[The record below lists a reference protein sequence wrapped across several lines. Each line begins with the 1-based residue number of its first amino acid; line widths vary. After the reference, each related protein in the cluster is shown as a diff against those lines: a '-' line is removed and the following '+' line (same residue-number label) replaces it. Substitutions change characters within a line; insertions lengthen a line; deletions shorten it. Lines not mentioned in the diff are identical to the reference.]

1 MKMLEITALPNGAHR
16 NQTFHGN
23 LLDGWAVIPDDM
35 AIPETFP
42 FVNIEA
48 EEITHY
54 KDVEVMRDVTK
65 TREVVTVNE
74 DGEEVTT
81 TEEYTEQE
89 MVTEQQPYGV
99 MTVTSMTAGVMP
111 EVKPEEPK
119 LTQLDIIEAQVVYTA
134 MMTDTLLGV

>member
-1 MKMLEITALPNGAHR
+1 MKMLEIVALPNGAHR
-16 NQTFHGN
+16 NQTFHGIIPG
-23 LLDGWAVIPDDM
+23 GWAVIPDDM

-48 EEITHY
+48 
-54 KDVEVMRDVTK
+54 KKVD
-65 TREVVTVNE
+65 
-74 DGEEVTT
+74 
-81 TEEYTEQE
+81 
-89 MVTEQQPYGV
+89 GV

-119 LTQLDIIEAQVVYTA
+119 PTQLDIIEAQVTYTA

>member
-1 MKMLEITALPNGAHR
+1 MNMLEIAALPNGAHK

-23 LLDGWAVIPDDM
+23 LPDGWAVIPDDM
-35 AIPETFP
+35 AIPESFP

-54 KDVEVMRDVTK
+54 KDIQVVRDVTK
-65 TREVVTVNE
+65 TRKVVTVNE

-89 MVTEQQPYGV
+89 MVTEYEPYGV

-119 LTQLDIIEAQVVYTA
+119 PTQLDIIEAQVTYTA
-134 MMTDTLLGV
+134 MMTDTLLGG